1 MQTVCT
7 QLCGNAKYMSELN
20 MWKYK
25 QGGEM
30 VVDDNE
36 AQRVENEIKG
46 AKPANAI
53 KDVRNRETGRNLQF
67 L

>member
-1 MQTVCT
+1 
-7 QLCGNAKYMSELN
+7 MSELN

-53 KDVRNRETGRNLQF
+53 KDVRNWAEFAMFMILKVYDCF
-67 L
+67 V

>member
-1 MQTVCT
+1 
-7 QLCGNAKYMSELN
+7 

-36 AQRVENEIKG
+36 AQRVEKEIKG

-53 KDVRNRETGRNLQF
+53 KDVRNRETGRNLQY